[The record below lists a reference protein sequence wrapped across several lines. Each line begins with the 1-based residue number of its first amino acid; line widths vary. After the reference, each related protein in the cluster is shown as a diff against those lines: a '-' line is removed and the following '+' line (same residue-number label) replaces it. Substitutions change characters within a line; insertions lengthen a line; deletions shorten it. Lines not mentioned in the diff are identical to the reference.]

1 MAVVHERELS
11 RPVALTERKTTIA
24 AGAFSLGGIALFV
37 GLAAFA
43 LLAADVAAVSEG
55 RIFDAYVWRVT
66 RFTLLQAALST
77 VLSILFAI
85 PLSLA
90 LARRTQFPGR
100 LWIVRLLALPLGLPA
115 LVAALGLIGIW
126 GRQGV
131 MNTLLSALGFSQPVS
146 IYGLSGILIAHVFFN
161 MPLATRFMLAG
172 LERIPGEYWL
182 IGTNLGM
189 RRLSLFRFIEWPAI
203 RGLIPGIAGLIFML
217 CATSFTLVLTLG
229 GGPAASTI
237 EVAIYQA
244 LRFDFDPPRVIAL
257 SLLQIALTGLL
268 LAIARLM
275 TPPAAEA
282 MTTGRPVR
290 RFDGRDGPAKLLDGL
305 VILLGVGFVLLPL
318 ASVLLSGLRSDLLR
332 LATDPMVHRALATS
346 LMIALCSAF
355 LCVLVTIALVGARQ
369 TALRPRR
376 PPIVARGLASA
387 IAGGSSLVL
396 LVPPVVLGAGWF
408 LLLRPFG
415 DVARFAPFI
424 VVVINMMMALPF
436 AYGILDPAIA
446 THRARTLRLSES
458 LGLRFLDR
466 LRLVDW
472 PSLRR
477 PVLMAFS
484 FACALSLGDLG
495 AVALFGSQDMVTLP
509 YLLYSRMGSY
519 RTADAAGLALMLG
532 LVCVLLTV
540 IGTPGERKVEENA
553 NAR

>member
-1 MAVVHERELS
+1 MILSER
-11 RPVALTERKTTIA
+11 RATIA
-24 AGAFSLGGIALFV
+24 AGAFCLGGIALFV

-43 LLAADVAAVSEG
+43 LLSADVAAMSEG

-66 RFTLLQAALST
+66 GFTLLQAFLST
-77 VLSILFAI
+77 FLSILFAI
-85 PLSLA
+85 PLALA
-90 LARRTQFPGR
+90 LARRPNFPGR
-100 LWIVRLLALPLGLPA
+100 IWIVRLLALPLGLPA

-131 MNTLLSALGFSQPVS
+131 MNTLLATLGLSQPVS

-161 MPLATRFMLAG
+161 LPLATRFMLAG

-189 RRLSLFRFIEWPAI
+189 GRLSLFRFIEWPAI

-257 SLLQIALTGLL
+257 SLLQIVLTGLL

-275 TPPAAEA
+275 TPPTAEA
-282 MTTGRPVR
+282 MTTGRRAV
-290 RFDGRDGPAKLLDGL
+290 RFDGRDLAAKTRDGL
-305 VILLGVGFVLLPL
+305 VILLGAGFVLLPL
-318 ASVLLSGLRSDLLR
+318 ASVLVSGLRADLLR

-346 LMIALCSAF
+346 LAIALCSAL
-355 LCVLVTIALVGARQ
+355 LCVVVTVALVTARQ
-369 TALRPRR
+369 TALQPRR
-376 PPIVARGLASA
+376 TSVAARALAGT
-387 IAGGSSLVL
+387 IASGSSLVL

-408 LLLRPFG
+408 LLLRPLG

-446 THRARTLRLSES
+446 THRARTGRLSQS
-458 LGLRFLDR
+458 LGLGFRDR

-477 PVLMAFS
+477 PALMAFS

-519 RTADAAGLALMLG
+519 RTTDAAGLALLLG
-532 LVCVLLTV
+532 LVCVILTI
-540 IGTPGERKVEENA
+540 IGTPTEPKAKDNA
-553 NAR
+553 DAR